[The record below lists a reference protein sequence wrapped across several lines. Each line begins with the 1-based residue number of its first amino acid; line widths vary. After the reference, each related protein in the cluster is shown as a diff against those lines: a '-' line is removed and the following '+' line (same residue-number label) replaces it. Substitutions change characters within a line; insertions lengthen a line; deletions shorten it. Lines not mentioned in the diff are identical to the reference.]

1 MRTQKCVFF
10 AELFVTVKTETSLP
24 SSKEVADYIRVRFD
38 AMKDY
43 VPVEN
48 NDAFLYELTR
58 KNVQNIDI

>member
-1 MRTQKCVFF
+1 MYILCRIVCNSKNRD
-10 AELFVTVKTETSLP
+10 VTWL
-24 SSKEVADYIRVRFD
+24 SSTKGIADYILEHFD

-43 VPVEN
+43 VPVKK